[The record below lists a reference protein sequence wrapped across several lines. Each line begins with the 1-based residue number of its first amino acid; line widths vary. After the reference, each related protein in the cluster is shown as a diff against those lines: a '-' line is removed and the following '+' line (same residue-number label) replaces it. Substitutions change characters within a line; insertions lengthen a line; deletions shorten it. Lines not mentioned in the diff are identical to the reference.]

1 MIANKTE
8 ENKAEDSNKEA
19 VEKTVETIKETVE
32 KTAETIKETV
42 EGTAGYRELF
52 DNATKDVK
60 NLGPI
65 GRIFVAGLVIIA
77 LFKLTP
83 ILDLMYYAFQIVVL
97 PMLFMVAW
105 GVVSKETYDLSLGW
119 IDDIIGH
126 LREKKA
132 TKKEN

>member
-1 MIANKTE
+1 MNEETNVEANKTN
-8 ENKAEDSNKEA
+8 NKAAEEA
-19 VEKTVETIKETVE
+19 
-32 KTAETIKETV
+32 
-42 EGTAGYRELF
+42 AGYKELF
-52 DNATKDVK
+52 ETATKDVK

-105 GVVSKETYDLSLGW
+105 GVISKETYDLSLGW
-119 IDDIIGH
+119 VDDLINH

>member
-1 MIANKTE
+1 MNEE
-8 ENKAEDSNKEA
+8 ENNTKTAEQMKEA
-19 VEKTVETIKETVE
+19 VEQNASYK
-32 KTAETIKETV
+32 
-42 EGTAGYRELF
+42 ELF
-52 DNATKDVK
+52 ENATKDVK

-105 GVVSKETYDLSLGW
+105 GVISKETYDLSLGW
-119 IDDIIGH
+119 VDDLINH

-132 TKKEN
+132 AKEEA